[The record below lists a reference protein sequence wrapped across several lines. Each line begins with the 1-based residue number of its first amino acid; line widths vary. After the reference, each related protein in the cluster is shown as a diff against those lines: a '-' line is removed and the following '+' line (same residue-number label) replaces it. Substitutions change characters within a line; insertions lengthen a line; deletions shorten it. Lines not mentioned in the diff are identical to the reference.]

1 MPNKSFIKILLER
14 RIPQIIGS
22 YFIAGTSFIFFIQ
35 YLVDK
40 YQFPSYYPTLS
51 LFGIIGIL
59 PSVIILS
66 YFHGA
71 PGKDEWTKIEKIG
84 VPINVLFIAGV
95 LFFGDSLNFWSSQ
108 EEGEKPEETKDTF
121 LINFSSSPNLYK
133 WIDEYNNIDSL
144 NKLPALRTVSHAS
157 LDEIK
162 NHVIP
167 FLETN
172 FFNLDISLFYSNRYT
187 EKLLNKLPPAVV
199 ISSDTILIKYE
210 EKDKILN
217 EIKQIYKKD
226 NIYLDGIIN
235 IFICEKKPPGETRWG
250 EIYDRVLWFMGK
262 GVSSSING
270 FIDFTDDNKI
280 DIKEEIAKTLY
291 KMIHQTRFGDDYL
304 GEVVEILDNNLI
316 KIKMVNSNVYKGVK
330 VKMERVYT
338 IKEDSYLEERQTW
351 LDDLNYIDD
360 FFANNSELKKEYE
373 NISKKNKE
381 KKDSVIHHFTEILK
395 KDSLM
400 IRNGYRRSF
409 EDDNNDYYGEIIS
422 ITDDEAII
430 RVDRFEYPFGKIKL
444 GDETR
449 LDDVYKDK

>member
-1 MPNKSFIKILLER
+1 MRKSFINILLER
-14 RIPQIIGS
+14 RIPQILGS
-22 YFIAGTSFIFFIQ
+22 YFIAGTSLIFFIQ

-51 LFGIIGIL
+51 LFGLIGIL

-133 WIDEYNNIDSL
+133 WIDEYNKIDSL
-144 NKLPALRTVSHAS
+144 NKLPALRTVSHTS

-167 FLETN
+167 FLETK
-172 FFNLDISLFYSNRYT
+172 FFNLDISLYYSNRDT
-187 EKLLNKLPPAVV
+187 EKLLNKFPPAIM
-199 ISSDTILIKYE
+199 ISADTILIKYE
-210 EKDKILN
+210 EKDKILD

-235 IFICEKKPPGETRWG
+235 IFICEKKPSGETRWG
-250 EIYDRVLWFMGK
+250 EIYDKVHWFMGK
-262 GVSSSING
+262 GVSSSTTTG
-270 FIDFTDDNKI
+270 FIDYKDDNKI
-280 DIKEEIAKTLY
+280 DIKEEIAQKIY
-291 KMIHQTRFGDDYL
+291 KYIHQMRFGDDYL

-330 VKMERVYT
+330 VKMQRFYSIE
-338 IKEDSYLEERQTW
+338 EDIYLEERQTW
-351 LDDLNYIDD
+351 LDDLNFIDD
-360 FFANNSELKKEYE
+360 FFANNAEFKKKYE
-373 NISKKNKE
+373 NIYKKNKE
-381 KKDSVIHHFTEILK
+381 KKDSVINHFTEILK
-395 KDSLM
+395 EDSLM
-400 IRNGYRRSF
+400 IRNGYRKSF

-444 GDETR
+444 GDEAR